1 MTAPVAV
8 KVTPGS
14 GPNCAS
20 TFKVSFFVPFVYQT
34 ADGPPKPT
42 STDVFIET
50 IPQMNVAVV
59 EFSGF
64 ANQVAT
70 VQSASVL
77 ASQVVNSTTVA
88 LADGE
93 SWWFAGYDPPFRLT
107 NRHNEVWV
115 AVKAK

>member
-20 TFKVSFFVPFVYQT
+20 TFKVSFFVPLAYQT
-34 ADGPPKPT
+34 AAGPPKPT
-42 STDVFIET
+42 SADVFIET
-50 IPQMNVAVV
+50 IPQMQVAGS
-59 EFSGF
+59 EYPGF
-64 ANQVAT
+64 ATGKATIPKAAAEAALVA
-70 VQSASVL
+70 
-77 ASQVVNSTTVA
+77 NSTTVQ

-107 NRHNEVWV
+107 QRHNEVWL
-115 AVKAK
+115 AVKPK